1 MTGSWNNTTRI
12 INRKFENVVVY
23 FQLLS
28 IFLKIDEK
36 VAFIVKISSSHTVA
50 QWQIEVMFLGKAA
63 TLSLTEFAGLVSSDL
78 VLIKTGEISGASLL
92 KFEIMID
99 RDLTSW

>member
-1 MTGSWNNTTRI
+1 
-12 INRKFENVVVY
+12 
-23 FQLLS
+23 
-28 IFLKIDEK
+28 
-36 VAFIVKISSSHTVA
+36 
-50 QWQIEVMFLGKAA
+50 MFLGKAA

-99 RDLTSW
+99 RDLTS